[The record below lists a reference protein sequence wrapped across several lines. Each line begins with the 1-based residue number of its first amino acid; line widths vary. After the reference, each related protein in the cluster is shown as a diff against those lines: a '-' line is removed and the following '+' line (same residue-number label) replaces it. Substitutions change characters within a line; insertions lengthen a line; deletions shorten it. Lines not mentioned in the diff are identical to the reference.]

1 MLFLP
6 PTVRP
11 RFLCPA
17 VLAVVLWSSM
27 TIYGVLFTFSVCDRF
42 CGVES
47 IAYAEPRGSQCR
59 GTRVVHRLLRM
70 ERLMVE
76 YNQYRWCLSI
86 ESVAEW
92 LLVAF
97 YAFWMLL
104 APAARLPSG
113 FSQGL

>member
-1 MLFLP
+1 MGCLSLRFGTSESFLE
-6 PTVRP
+6 
-11 RFLCPA
+11 
-17 VLAVVLWSSM
+17 
-27 TIYGVLFTFSVCDRF
+27 VLFTFSVCDRF

-104 APAARLPSG
+104 APAARLPRG